1 MAETPERYVD
11 IESPEYHRK
20 VGEVVV
26 GGVLRAF
33 SDPGGV
39 RHQAGSAREAIE
51 EFVGL
56 RAADLKTG
64 GLDGTR
70 RIVLDGLPQVRRS
83 TTRA

>member
-1 MAETPERYVD
+1 MAETPEGYRE

-39 RHQAGSAREAIE
+39 KQQAGSVRGDRG
-51 EFVGL
+51 VY
-56 RAADLKTG
+56 RATRQG
-64 GLDGTR
+64 PEDGRSR
-70 RIVLDGLPQVRRS
+70 RP
-83 TTRA
+83 